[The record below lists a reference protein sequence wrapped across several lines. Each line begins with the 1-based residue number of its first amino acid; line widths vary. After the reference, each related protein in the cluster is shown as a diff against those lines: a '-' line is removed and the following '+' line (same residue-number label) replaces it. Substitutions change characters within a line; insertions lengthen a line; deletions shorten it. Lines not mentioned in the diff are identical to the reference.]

1 MSMKKILA
9 GMSAAAI
16 AAVCF
21 AMPVSAANKLTDY
34 VYPTDDDEEMNKSY
48 YSIGGMGFFMNQS
61 WNWNQ
66 GDWVTITE
74 DGKIQ
79 MEYKI
84 SPALADTTMSGKGTL
99 GSMGI
104 MITNL
109 PDNFPF
115 DVKVEEAKFV
125 DEDGNETV
133 FESVKSITEAEKHP
147 EGGFRIVIRGDDEVD
162 EETGE
167 VKQAAT
173 PEAAGWQE
181 EGAFNGGTLYI
192 TVDLTPDDEGSQ
204 GGDSSDTSSAE
215 DSKTDD
221 TSSKADDSSSKA
233 DESSKTD
240 SKAPASSSAGGSAT
254 AATSSKASP
263 AASSAASDNTEA
275 SPEAGA
281 AASVAL
287 AVAAAASAAVV
298 VAKKRR

>member
-204 GGDSSDTSSAE
+204 GGSEDTSSAE

-287 AVAAAASAAVV
+287 AIAAAASAAVV